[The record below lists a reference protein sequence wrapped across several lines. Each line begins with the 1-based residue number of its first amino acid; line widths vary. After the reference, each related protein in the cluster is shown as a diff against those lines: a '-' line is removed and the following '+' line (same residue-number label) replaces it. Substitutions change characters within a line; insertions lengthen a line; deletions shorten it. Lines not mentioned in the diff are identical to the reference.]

1 MATIPISRAAWSNGS
16 TRACRFMCGRC
27 RASGTTSAQSRHW
40 KKRTACL
47 AIRKKSVS
55 SVAKT
60 VYTLKNEAGF
70 EVSVTNYGGA
80 VTSLKT
86 PDRDGNFGEIVLGFE
101 TLDEYA
107 RCPRYFGAL
116 IGRHA
121 NRIAGGRFSLNGV
134 QYQLPQN
141 NGANH
146 LHGGFKGFD
155 KRVWNATET
164 ETGLRLSYFSAD
176 SEENYPGNVSAS
188 VDYSLLENELSI
200 EYHATTDKDTIVNL
214 TNHSYFNLK
223 GEGPILDHE
232 LTLNADSFTPV
243 TKDLIPIGEIR
254 SVSGTPMDF
263 RRSASI
269 GSRIHDSYDQ
279 LGFTGG
285 YDHNFVLNDWTGSL
299 RSVGRLYEA
308 TRGRVLEILTTQ
320 PGVQFYSGN
329 FLDGSFGGKNGVIY
343 ERYTGLCL
351 EPQHFPDAPNH
362 PNFPSTVLRPGEE
375 YKQATVLRFS
385 AS

>member
-134 QYQLPQN
+134 EYQLPRN

-155 KRVWNATET
+155 KRVWDVRESEKALHLT
-164 ETGLRLSYFSAD
+164 YFSKD
-176 SEENYPGNVSAS
+176 GEEGYPGNVTAS
-188 VDYSLLENELSI
+188 VDYTLLDNELRVD
-200 EYHATTDKDTIVNL
+200 YRATTERDTIVNL
-214 TNHSYFNLK
+214 TNHSYFNLR
-223 GEGPILDHE
+223 GAGTILDHE
-232 LTLNADSFTPV
+232 LTLNADHFTPV
-243 TKDLIPIGEIR
+243 SEDLIPTGEIKP
-254 SVSGTPMDF
+254 VEGTPMDF
-263 RRSASI
+263 RKAKAI
-269 GSRIHDSYDQ
+269 GSD
-279 LGFTGG
+279 LGKVAGG
-285 YDHNFVLNDWTGSL
+285 YDHNFVLNNWDGTL
-299 RSVGRLYEA
+299 RLAARLYEPVS
-308 TRGRVLEILTTQ
+308 GRALEILTTE
-320 PGVQFYSGN
+320 PGMQFYSGN
-329 FLDGSFGGKNGVIY
+329 FLDGSLIGRNGVAY
-343 ERYTGLCL
+343 ALYTGLCL
-351 EPQHFPDAPNH
+351 EPQYFPDAPNH
-362 PNFPSTVLRPGEE
+362 PNFPSTVLRPGEA
-375 YKQATVLRFS
+375 YTQTTIYQFKS
-385 AS
+385 D